1 VRPPEFCLDQQ
12 SLSRVI
18 PVGTLL
24 KGLSLYHAHKVSD
37 VSVLALGDAQWQIE
51 GKVQGTGKAP
61 YTQTVV
67 VDTDSEARLLKWQ
80 ASCSCPVGAGCKHAA
95 ALTLKASFGTLRAR
109 VANASITSTLPI
121 DPEGVRR
128 VVLDIQRKAAEDK
141 VTHWLGGFDRV
152 DEEAA
157 ASATGRPATTLV
169 KIADKDER
177 YVYLLIVQTNGSQ
190 RRLALKVAV
199 SYLTQKGNWAKSKR
213 VPSYV
218 HVGMSLHNTATAI
231 DRDLLRL
238 VRGLGG
244 DRYDQADG
252 LQGLLEGHTGT
263 LALQLAQQTG
273 RLFMLGPRN
282 DLLPTAAGQAMDL
295 NWDWVT
301 SDVPDTAQT
310 QWALHPR
317 LPAPGAELFA
327 NDPPLYMDTQRY
339 LCGPVHAAGVPPEH
353 LRQLLDAPPFPVS
366 TIKQHEAALLTRL
379 AGLPLPPVLKA
390 PPMIQGVVPIAR
402 LHLLPISQSHVHEFG
417 LLRARLRFDY
427 DGVSGFWQHGR
438 PTVLTPDSQGEN
450 VLLHRDVLQEARFV
464 EQLGSLG
471 LQSDPD
477 DLQGHFH
484 IPGECSQ
491 QPWLHWVDSGG
502 TALRDAGF
510 DVSFDA
516 GLSGWIARGDTLDVS
531 IKPLT
536 GQDDDAN
543 DDNSTSP
550 WFDLSLGLE
559 INGIRHNILP
569 LLPDLLAHLTPDDSG
584 AGDAENDAPA
594 TPMLVE
600 FVFLPEPGGNY
611 LRLPT
616 EALRPWIGALLDLV
630 GDRARD
636 FSKGTLRLSRLDALR
651 LGSALGD
658 GVAWDGTE
666 ALTQMVN
673 QLQGRSELPMVAPPP
688 SLRAELRPY
697 QQLGLNWLQFLRE
710 HGLAGIL
717 ADDMGLGKTVQ
728 TLAHIQVEKDAGRL
742 TSPALIVAP
751 VSLMGNW
758 QREAARFCPGLRTLV
773 QHGQERHAAADQM
786 SQHDVV
792 IAPYSLLHRDR
803 DRWLQTEWH
812 LVVLDEAQNIK
823 NASTNAAQVVSQL
836 ITRHRLCLS
845 GTPMENHLGEIWS
858 LFHFLMPGFLGNET
872 RFKKLFRTPIEKHG
886 DGERLA
892 QLRHRITP
900 FMLRRT
906 KDLVAKELP
915 PKVETV
921 MRAELQGKQADL
933 YETIRLTTEK
943 AVREALD
950 AKGLAKSHITVL
962 DALLKLRQVCCDPRL
977 VPLEAARKVTQSAKL
992 EQLMEMLPE
1001 MLAEG
1006 RRVLLFSQFTSMLS
1020 LIEAELKVRN
1030 LSWVKLTGQSQK
1042 RDELIERFTSGEVP
1056 LFLISLKAG
1065 GVGLNLPQAD
1075 TVIHYDPWWN
1085 PAVETQAT
1093 DRAHR
1098 IGQTKSVWVIK
1109 LVAQGTIEERILA
1122 LQERKAALAE
1132 SMYSGAQGRAQPLF
1146 SESDLQELLKPLDT
1160 PSTLPS
1166 A

>member
-24 KGLSLYHAHKVSD
+24 KGLSLYHAHKVFD

-61 YTQTVV
+61 YAQTVL
-67 VDTDSEARLLKWQ
+67 VDTDGDARLLKWQ
-80 ASCSCPVGAGCKHAA
+80 ATCSCPAGPGCKHAA
-95 ALTLKASFGTLRAR
+95 ALTLKASFGTSRVRA
-109 VANASITSTLPI
+109 ASAPTTSTLPT
-121 DPEGVRR
+121 DPEAVRR
-128 VVLDIQRKAAEDK
+128 LVLDIKRKAAEDK
-141 VTHWLGGFDRV
+141 VTQWLGSFDHV
-152 DEEAA
+152 DDEAVAGTSGRSETTPAKA
-157 ASATGRPATTLV
+157 ADRE
-169 KIADKDER
+169 ER
-177 YVYLLIVQTNGSQ
+177 YVYLLIVVTTGSQ

-199 SYLTQKGNWAKSKR
+199 SYLTQKGSWAKSKR

-218 HVGMSLHNTATAI
+218 HAGMALHDTASAI
-231 DRDLLRL
+231 DNDLLRL

-273 RLFMLGPRN
+273 RLFMVGPRN
-282 DLLPTAAGQAMDL
+282 ELLPVAAGQAMDL

-301 SDVPDTAQT
+301 SDVPETAQT

-327 NDPPLYMDTQRY
+327 NDPPIYMDTQQQ
-339 LCGPVHAAGVPPEH
+339 LCGPVQAAGVPSEH

-366 TIKQHEAALLTRL
+366 AIKQHEAALLTRL

-390 PPMIQGVVPIAR
+390 PAVIQGVVPIAC
-402 LHLLPISQSHVHEFG
+402 LHLLPVSQSHVHEFG

-427 DGVSGFWQHGR
+427 DGLTGFWPNGR
-438 PTVLTPDSQGEN
+438 TAVLTRNTGGES
-450 VLLHRDVLQEARFV
+450 VLLHRDVPQETSFIER
-464 EQLGSLG
+464 LKTLG
-471 LQSDPD
+471 LAGEPD
-477 DLQGHFH
+477 DLQGHFY

-491 QPWLHWVDSGG
+491 QPWLQWVDSNGD
-502 TALRDAGF
+502 ALRDAGF

-516 GLSGWIARGDTLDVS
+516 ALDGWIARGDTLDVS
-531 IKPLT
+531 IKPLRR
-536 GQDDDAN
+536 QDDDVN
-543 DDNSTSP
+543 DDGTTSP

-559 INGIRHNILP
+559 INGVRHNILP
-569 LLPDLLAHLTPDDSG
+569 LLPDLLAHLTPDDNST
-584 AGDAENDAPA
+584 GDAESDAPTA
-594 TPMLVE
+594 PALVE
-600 FVFLPEPGGNY
+600 FVFLAEPGGNF

-636 FSKGTLRLSRLDALR
+636 FGQGTLRLSRLDALR
-651 LGSALGD
+651 LGAALGE

-666 ALTQMVN
+666 ALRQMVD
-673 QLQGRSELPMVAPPP
+673 QLQGRNELPTVALPP

-697 QQLGLNWLQFLRE
+697 QQLGLNWLQFLRQ
-710 HGLAGIL
+710 HGLGGIL

-742 TSPALIVAP
+742 TAPALIVAP

-773 QHGQERHAAADQM
+773 LHGQDRHAAADQL
-786 SQHDVV
+786 SQHDIV

-803 DRWLQTEWH
+803 ERWLQTEWH

-836 ITRHRLCLS
+836 VTRHRLCLS

-858 LFHFLMPGFLGNET
+858 LFHFLMPGFLGSEA

-906 KDLVAKELP
+906 KDLVATELP

-1132 SMYSGAQGRAQPLF
+1132 SMYSGAQGRKQPLF
-1146 SESDLQELLKPLDT
+1146 TENDLQELLKPLDV
-1160 PSTLPS
+1160 PS
-1166 A
+1166 AQAT